1 MTRIAVFGSTN
12 GTSLQP
18 IIDAIKN
25 GNNLGGK
32 DGALTPL
39 IKQLTEAAMKAQ
51 LDEHLAQENS
61 PDRKNGSTKK

>member
-1 MTRIAVFGSTN
+1 MTTPDFDLNS
-12 GTSLQP
+12 